1 MNKLQASIIFVG
13 LIVLA
18 FLGFRYYK
26 DLNKE
31 QALPPLEEPKV
42 VVDQVDSTQLPDR
55 FPANFPLEKNVPIN
69 ANYTAQAEGAFQS
82 TRQFISKKTLAENYK
97 LYSDYLKKDGW
108 KIEATLDQEMVKSIF
123 ATKGRASVT
132 VTMAQNTTTSE
143 STVDIS
149 FVYR

>member
-1 MNKLQASIIFVG
+1 MNKLQASIIFVA
-13 LIVLA
+13 LVILA

-26 DLNKE
+26 DMGKE
-31 QALPPLEEPKV
+31 PVLPPLEEPKV
-42 VVDQVDSTQLPDR
+42 VVDQVDSNQLPDR

-82 TRQFISKKTLAENYK
+82 TRQFISNKSLAENYK

-108 KIEATLDQEMVKSIF
+108 KIEATLDEATVKSIF

-132 VTMAQNTTTSE
+132 VTMSQNTTTRE